1 MSKTKIAKELTRVRE
16 QLASLKRR
24 EADLLKELK
33 LAEDAE
39 KQSLLEKHHISAE
52 ELMEMI
58 KAKQAEDRRLLSLK
72 RQEDEKNEERSL

>member
-33 LAEDAE
+33 MAEDAE
-39 KQSLLEKHHISAE
+39 KQTLLEKHHISAE

-58 KAKQAEDRRLLSLK
+58 KAKQAQDRQLLSLK

>member
-33 LAEDAE
+33 MAEDAE
-39 KQSLLEKHHISAE
+39 KQTLLEKHHISAE

>member
-24 EADLLKELK
+24 EADLLQELK
-33 LAEDAE
+33 MAEDAE

>member
-33 LAEDAE
+33 MAEDAE

>member
-33 LAEDAE
+33 MAEDAE
-39 KQSLLEKHHISAE
+39 KQTLLEKHHISAE

-58 KAKQAEDRRLLSLK
+58 KAKQAQDRRLLSLK